1 MIKGI
6 NAGENLQP
14 EFVKKIYETVEREPF
29 TLNEDDDARLKAEA
43 ATATTYKR
51 KQELFQKEGNS
62 LVDRSKKEMGGV
74 QNTTYISVDDAGP
87 IRPLFENTWSAFM
100 AIFSM
105 LLERTNEDNLADLCI
120 EGFTHSIKIC
130 GYFDLKTERDAF
142 VSSFAKFTL
151 VTSER
156 KLQPKNISCIRSL
169 LDLAT
174 YQGNY
179 LGESWFFVLECI
191 SRLEEMINL
200 GSGQVHDREFF
211 DTQQSHRTPNKNSV
225 QSATGQ
231 KSIKEVNM
239 TANSEIIVQ
248 SIQIE

>member
-1 MIKGI
+1 MEKFGLKFIEENPAGTDGCQGVMTAECVYLLSYATMMMQTSLHNPNAVKSRMTLEDFSKMIKGI

-14 EFVKKIYETVEREPF
+14 EFIKKIYETVEREPF

-62 LVDRSKKEMGGV
+62 LVDRSKKEIGGV
-74 QNTTYISVDDAGP
+74 VQNQTFISVEDAGP
-87 IRPLFENTWSAFM
+87 IKPLFENTWSAFM

-105 LLERTNEDNLADLCI
+105 LLERTNEEYISNLCI

-130 GYFDLKTERDAF
+130 GFFDLKTEREAL

-151 VTSER
+151 VSSEK
-156 KLQPKNISCIRSL
+156 KLQPKNISCIQSL

-174 YQGNY
+174 Y
-179 LGESWFFVLECI
+179 
-191 SRLEEMINL
+191 
-200 GSGQVHDREFF
+200 
-211 DTQQSHRTPNKNSV
+211 
-225 QSATGQ
+225 
-231 KSIKEVNM
+231 
-239 TANSEIIVQ
+239 
-248 SIQIE
+248 